1 MATLYGLG
9 LYMIQRVETPV
20 LINAAGAAIA
30 TAVSGVLWR
39 QTGMLAPLALVP
51 LALYAFVVSVAGWVR
66 LRMSRTASEEARD
79 AEAASRDGTSSALF
93 AGAEADLLPLGRARG
108 QLERFVVPWV
118 APLCAILLWVAARR
132 IQGALNLPAAPAQ
145 DPLLVAAVC
154 GGLLF
159 GAFLISRFLL
169 GLEKEARER
178 LLRGPAHATGLFGT
192 AAAATAAAA
201 LGLHTGFAHA
211 DRWVTITLL
220 LLQVLVAAELAL
232 NTIGSLYRSRRSRT
246 PHLSYESR
254 VAGLFTRPEGLLKDL
269 AQALEYQFG
278 WEVSEHRLARGLVRV
293 LAPLILLQLVLLW
306 LSTSL
311 VFIDAGE
318 TALLERGGRPLP
330 GRTMEPGAHLKWPW
344 PFETLRRFP
353 TGRLLT
359 THVGY
364 DDRPAVTADMRAGLD
379 EATAEALS
387 RAYLWT
393 VPHYL
398 SEDLFLAAARTDTN
412 STASAGADV
421 PVNLYTVNV
430 PVEYC
435 ITNAW
440 EFAYNH
446 MDPRALIEAV
456 AYRTITRVCMT
467 RSLADFNGPG
477 RARTAE
483 AVRQGIQDELN
494 ARAAGVEITFVGLQG
509 VHPPVA
515 VAPAYELEIG
525 ALEERDTEI
534 LRANQEAAQTIEV
547 AGAEAAVL
555 LSEARADKV
564 RRIELARAAGDRFT
578 RQLAGWTAAPEVFR
592 ARFMF
597 DALERALAE
606 PRKIIVAADAA
617 RRVVN
622 LDLEEPMDLS
632 TFELQDI
639 PGLGPGAETKP

>member
-1 MATLYGLG
+1 
-9 LYMIQRVETPV
+9 MIQRVETPV
-20 LINAAGAAIA
+20 LINAGGAAVSA
-30 TAVSGVLWR
+30 AVCAVLWR
-39 QTGMLAPLALVP
+39 QTGLLAPLALVP

-66 LRMSRTASEEARD
+66 LRMARTATEEARD
-79 AEAASRDGTSSALF
+79 AEAARKDGTSSALF
-93 AGAEADLLPLGRARG
+93 AGAEADLLPLGRARA
-108 QLERFVVPWV
+108 QLERFVVPWI
-118 APLCAILLWVAARR
+118 APLCATLLGVGARR
-132 IQGALNLPAAPAQ
+132 IHGVIDLPAAPAR

-178 LLRGPAHATGLFGT
+178 LLRGPARAAGLFGA

-201 LGLHTGFAHA
+201 LGLHTGFMQA
-211 DRWVTITLL
+211 DRWATIALL
-220 LLQVLVAAELAL
+220 VLQGLVAAELNL

-246 PHLSYESR
+246 PNLSYESR
-254 VAGLFTRPEGLLKDL
+254 VAGLLTRPEGLLQDL

-293 LAPLILLQLVLLW
+293 LAPLALLQLVVVW

-311 VFIDAGE
+311 VFVDAGE
-318 TALLERGGRPLP
+318 TALLERGGRPVP
-330 GRTMEPGAHLKWPW
+330 GRTMEPGAHVKWPW
-344 PFETLRRFP
+344 PFETIRRFP

-364 DDRPAVTADMRAGLD
+364 DDRPAVTGDMRAGLD
-379 EATAEALS
+379 DETAEALS

-398 SEDLFLAAARTDTN
+398 SEDLFLAAARVDTN
-412 STASAGADV
+412 AATVAGSDV

-430 PVEYC
+430 PVEYR

-440 EFAYNH
+440 HYAYNH
-446 MDPRALIEAV
+446 MDPRALIDAV

-467 RSLADFNGPG
+467 RALADFNGLG
-477 RARTAE
+477 RAQTAE
-483 AVRQGIQDELN
+483 AVRKGIQDELN
-494 ARAAGVEITFVGLQG
+494 ARGAGVEITFVGLQG

-515 VAPAYELEIG
+515 VAPSYELEIG

-534 LRANQEAAQTIEV
+534 LRATQEATQTLAS
-547 AGAEAAVL
+547 AGAEASVL

-564 RRIELARAAGDRFT
+564 RRIELARASADRFA
-578 RQLAGWTAAPEVFR
+578 RQLAGWTSAPEVFR
-592 ARFMF
+592 ARFTF

-606 PRKIIVAADAA
+606 PRKIIIAADAA